1 MRFAAL
7 HVTENRPDVN
17 GYLIWDSVA
26 GELHVYAF
34 GLGAPP
40 EGSVYRIWFVAD
52 EDTWTPAGDLSV
64 GADGVCSTVLKVPA
78 QAKPASRVVVTT
90 EPAGDS
96 NADEKTHGPI
106 GLIGEFL
113 Q

>member
-7 HVTENRPDVN
+7 HLSENRPDVN
-17 GYLIWDSVA
+17 GYLILDSVA

-34 GLGAPP
+34 DLGAPP

-52 EDTWTPAGDLSV
+52 DDTWNPAGDLSV
-64 GADGVCSTVLKVPA
+64 GADGVSSTVLKVPA
-78 QAKPASRVVVTT
+78 LTKPVSRVLVTT
-90 EPAGDS
+90 EPVAGS
-96 NADEKTHGPI
+96 NADGKTHGPI
-106 GLIGEFL
+106 GLIGKFL